1 MKIIFICLYRYNDE
15 LNFEMI
21 DFIKKSVKGIV
32 LEVFSEVLD
41 GKMNEKKNCKMC
53 KIIYNS
59 VFNIIIV
66 RIFNVMDGI
75 F

>member
-41 GKMNEKKNCKMC
+41 GKMNEKKN
-53 KIIYNS
+53 
-59 VFNIIIV
+59 F
-66 RIFNVMDGI
+66 
-75 F
+75 

>member
-1 MKIIFICLYRYNDE
+1 
-15 LNFEMI
+15 MI

-41 GKMNEKKNCKMC
+41 GKMNEKKNCKKC

>member
-1 MKIIFICLYRYNDE
+1 
-15 LNFEMI
+15 MI

-53 KIIYNS
+53 KIIYNN